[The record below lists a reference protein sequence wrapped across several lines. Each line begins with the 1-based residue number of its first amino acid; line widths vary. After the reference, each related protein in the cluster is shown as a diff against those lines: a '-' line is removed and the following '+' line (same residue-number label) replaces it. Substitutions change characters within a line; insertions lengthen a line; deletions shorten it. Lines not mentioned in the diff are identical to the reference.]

1 MTKIEILNRPQ
12 SMTVTIYHNNRCG
25 KSRDTLALLKEKGI
39 APEIVAYLETPPD
52 AATLRGLLRK
62 LGFADARALIRKS
75 EAEYKAL
82 NLADPLLSQDA
93 LIDAMVANP
102 KLIERPIVVN
112 GNQAAL
118 GRPPENVLA
127 IL

>member
-1 MTKIEILNRPQ
+1 MTI
-12 SMTVTIYHNNRCG
+12 TIYHNNRCS
-25 KSRDTLALLKEKGI
+25 KSRDTLALLKEKCI
-39 APEIVAYLETPPD
+39 EPKIVAYLETPPD
-52 AATLRGLLRK
+52 AATLRGLLNK
-62 LGFADARALIRKS
+62 LGLADARALMRKG
-75 EAEYKAL
+75 EDEYKAL
-82 NLADPLLSQDA
+82 NLADPSLSQDA
-93 LIDAMVANP
+93 LINAMVANP

>member
-1 MTKIEILNRPQ
+1 MTI
-12 SMTVTIYHNNRCG
+12 TIYHNNRCG
-25 KSRDTLALLKEKGI
+25 KSRDSLALLQEKGI
-39 APEIVAYLETPPD
+39 SPTVVAYLETPPD
-52 AATLRGLLRK
+52 AATLRGLLKK
-62 LGFADARALIRKS
+62 LGLTDARALMRKG
-75 EAEYKAL
+75 EAEYKGL
-82 NLADPLLSQDA
+82 NLADPSLSQDA

-112 GNQAAL
+112 GNKAAI

>member
-1 MTKIEILNRPQ
+1 MTI
-12 SMTVTIYHNNRCG
+12 TIYHNARCG
-25 KSRDTLALLKEKGI
+25 KSRDTLALLTEKGI
-39 APEIVAYLETPPD
+39 APEIVAYLDTPPD
-52 AATLRGLLRK
+52 AATLRSLLQK
-62 LGFADARALIRKS
+62 LGLTDARALMRKG
-75 EAEYKAL
+75 EAEYKEL
-82 NLADPLLSQDA
+82 NLAAPSLAQDA

-112 GNQAAL
+112 GDRAAL

>member
-1 MTKIEILNRPQ
+1 MTI
-12 SMTVTIYHNNRCG
+12 TIYHNNRCS

-39 APEIVAYLETPPD
+39 EPKIVAYLETPPD
-52 AATLRGLLRK
+52 AATLRGLLKK
-62 LGFADARALIRKS
+62 LGLADARALMRKG
-75 EAEYKAL
+75 EDEYKAL
-82 NLADPLLSQDA
+82 NLAEPSLTQDA
-93 LIDAMVANP
+93 LINAMVANP

>member
-1 MTKIEILNRPQ
+1 MTI
-12 SMTVTIYHNNRCG
+12 TIYHNNRCS

-39 APEIVAYLETPPD
+39 EPKIVAYLETPPD
-52 AATLRGLLRK
+52 AATLRGLLNK
-62 LGFADARALIRKS
+62 LGLADARALMRKG
-75 EAEYKAL
+75 EDEYKAL
-82 NLADPLLSQDA
+82 NLAEPSLTQDA
-93 LIDAMVANP
+93 LINAMVANP